1 MSRTKKEAVQ
11 TTQSKDGALVAMTI
25 ENVQENVEIPAIKRL
40 ISVCNG
46 NTKYPAY
53 NEELRY
59 FNVYSDDI
67 ELRKGRVVY
76 HTGFMLKEG
85 VRAMVVP
92 FEDNARFGLYIEG
105 GGRCLNSDIITQLAM
120 PNEEIKVV
128 LNINDE
134 VMITEQGTF
143 GSRTRFSRIP
153 AGTAIARVVFL

>member
-1 MSRTKKEAVQ
+1 MPRIKKEAVQ
-11 TTQSKDGALVAMTI
+11 TAQSKDGALIALTT
-25 ENVQENVEIPAIKRL
+25 ENVQENAEILSIEKL
-40 ISVCNG
+40 VSVCNG
-46 NTKYPAY
+46 NTRYPAY

-67 ELRKGRVVY
+67 ELHKGRIIY
-76 HTGFMLKEG
+76 HTGLLLKDG

-92 FEDNARFGLYIEG
+92 FEDNARYGLYIEG
-105 GGRCLNSDIITQLAM
+105 GSRCLNSDVITQLAM

-153 AGTAIARVVFL
+153 AGTTIARVVFL

>member
-1 MSRTKKEAVQ
+1 MPRTKKETVQ
-11 TTQSKDGALVAMTI
+11 TAQSKDDALVAITT
-25 ENVQENVEIPAIKRL
+25 ENVQENTEILSIEKL
-40 ISVCNG
+40 VSVCNG

-53 NEELRY
+53 NEELHY

-67 ELRKGRVVY
+67 ELHKGRIVY
-76 HTGFMLKEG
+76 HTGLLLKEG

-92 FEDNARFGLYIEG
+92 FEDNARYGLYIEG
-105 GGRCLNSDIITQLAM
+105 GSRCLNSDVITQLAM

-128 LNINDE
+128 LNINDD

-153 AGTAIARVVFL
+153 AGTPIARVVFL

>member
-1 MSRTKKEAVQ
+1 MSRTKEEIVQ
-11 TTQSKDGALVAMTI
+11 TAQSEDITLVAAT
-25 ENVQENVEIPAIKRL
+25 ENMQENAEIPAIEKL
-40 ISVCNG
+40 VSVCNE
-46 NTKYPAY
+46 NMKYPAY
-53 NEELRY
+53 NKELRY

-67 ELRKGRVVY
+67 ELRKGRVVC
-76 HTGFMLKEG
+76 HTGLLLKEG

-92 FEDNARFGLYIEG
+92 FEDNARYGLYIEG
-105 GGRCLNSDIITQLAM
+105 GSRCLNSDVITQLAM

-153 AGTAIARVVFL
+153 AGTPIARVVFL